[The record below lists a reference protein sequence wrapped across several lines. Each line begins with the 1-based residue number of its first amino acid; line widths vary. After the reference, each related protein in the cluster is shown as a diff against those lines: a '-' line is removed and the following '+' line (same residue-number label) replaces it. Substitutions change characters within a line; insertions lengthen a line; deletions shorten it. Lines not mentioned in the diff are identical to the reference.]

1 MYLTFNCRTL
11 AMIIL
16 KASFCVYFF
25 FSAFKH
31 FVLYISSLFNLFWM
45 ILVIFTEISKYSIKT
60 FYSFIKKLIH
70 LFSSNFFLHILICG
84 RNMRNGLFFSARL
97 LPIKNLKSGL
107 PKGNILDI
115 TVLLTPILF
124 IKSFTL
130 PKLLFFNF
138 SVIDVIKI
146 FGSFLYHFLK

>member
-1 MYLTFNCRTL
+1 
-11 AMIIL
+11 
-16 KASFCVYFF
+16 
-25 FSAFKH
+25 
-31 FVLYISSLFNLFWM
+31 
-45 ILVIFTEISKYSIKT
+45 
-60 FYSFIKKLIH
+60 
-70 LFSSNFFLHILICG
+70 
-84 RNMRNGLFFSARL
+84 MRNGLFFSARL
-97 LPIKNLKSGL
+97 LPMKNLKSGL